1 MTAAPNIVFIHTDSM
16 DGRAVGCMG
25 HPTLSGLTPALD
37 RLHHEGMLVRNAYCN
52 NPICCPSR
60 ASMLSGRFTFHCEG
74 WNNFKGLEPGEPTLL
89 DALSRAGYRMQTL
102 GKLDY
107 LSGQHTVRAR
117 VSPWTR
123 SAGVMRP
130 NYRMHPPQVHDSRER
145 RVHAKDWD
153 KIDAAGAW
161 LREQALSPAT
171 GTPFFLYVG
180 LNAPHPPFTTS
191 RYYLDLID
199 PARVEL
205 PPEDPSPHPALAFQ
219 RTVKNWMHGYSDE
232 TIRLVRRIYFAM
244 IAEVD
249 AMVGQLLATIDS
261 LNLAGSTY
269 VIFSSDHGEM
279 AMEHRQFYKMSTYEP
294 SARVPMILRGPGITP
309 NRQTDTPVSL
319 VDIYPTLMDMAG
331 LPHPAGLDGH
341 SLMPLAR
348 GGHDTHPGWVLCE
361 SHESSCLTGEFMLRQ
376 GDWKYIARP
385 GFAAQLFDLAGDPW
399 EIRDLVTARPD
410 KAREME
416 VLLHQVVDYEMVN
429 ARVIARD
436 KACFAQWR
444 NEHLAAGDYKALMTR
459 IFSGW
464 DRLGEGQGDPWTVE
478 NEQQIQRWLE
488 H

>member
-1 MTAAPNIVFIHTDSM
+1 MTAAPNILFIHTDSM
-16 DGRAVGCMG
+16 DGRAMGCMG
-25 HPTLSGLTPALD
+25 HKSLTGVTPALD
-37 RLHHEGMLVRNAYCN
+37 RLHREGMLFRNAYSN

-89 DALSRAGYRMQTL
+89 DALAHAGYRLKTL

-107 LSGQHTVRAR
+107 LSGQHTFRAR

-123 SAGVMRP
+123 SAGILRP
-130 NYRMHPPQVHDSRER
+130 NYRMHAPQVHDTSER
-145 RVHAKDWD
+145 RVHGKDWE

-161 LREQALSPAT
+161 LQEQARRPPT
-171 GTPFFLYVG
+171 GQPFFLYVG

-191 RYYLDLID
+191 KYYLDLID

-205 PPEDPSPHPALAFQ
+205 PPDDPCPHPALAFQ
-219 RTVKNWMHGYSDE
+219 RVVKNWMHDYSDE
-232 TIRLVRRIYFAM
+232 TVRLVRRIYFAM

-249 AMVGQLLATIDS
+249 AMVGQLLATLDA
-261 LNLAGSTY
+261 LNLSDSTY

-279 AMEHRQFYKMSTYEP
+279 AMEHRQFYKMSAYEP
-294 SARVPMILRGPGITP
+294 SARVPMILRGPGILP
-309 NRQTDTPVSL
+309 NRQADTLVSL
-319 VDIYPTLMDMAG
+319 VDVYPTLMDMAG

-341 SLMPLAR
+341 SLMPPAR
-348 GGHDTHPGWVLCE
+348 GGRDTHPGWILCE

-376 GDWKYIARP
+376 GNWKYIARP
-385 GFAAQLFDLAGDPW
+385 GFAPQLFDLAKDPW
-399 EIRDLVTARPD
+399 EVSDLTLAHPD
-410 KAREME
+410 TTQAMDR
-416 VLLHQVVDYEMVN
+416 LLRQVVDYEAVN

-436 KACFAQWR
+436 KACFVRWR
-444 NEHLAAGDYKALMTR
+444 SEHLAAGDYQALMTR

-464 DRLGEGQGDPWTVE
+464 DRLADGEGEPWTAE
-478 NEQQIQRWLE
+478 NERQIERWLG